1 MPLNRPIIVV
11 LLIAVVAWMLLG
23 RAGDPEQDLR
33 QSRIL
38 LGTLVE
44 IQVPQADGAAQAAV
58 TAAFAEMARI
68 EALMSPHVPDSD
80 VARLSAS
87 VESLDVSP
95 DTAEV
100 LALGLEIA
108 QASQGAFDLTLG
120 RLKELW
126 DIEGDA
132 PRVPDD
138 EAIAAAL
145 MGIGPQALW
154 LEGRR
159 VHKAA
164 PHLAV
169 DLGGIAK
176 GYAIDRAIELLR
188 QSGIA
193 NASVNAGGDLRLLGR
208 RGERPWRIGIRHP
221 RSAEELLAT
230 LELTDRAVVTSGDYE
245 RYYEQDGRRYH
256 HLFDPRSGQPARL
269 VRSVTLVA
277 DSAMLADA
285 LATAV
290 FVLGTESGLEL
301 LSAYPGVEALIV
313 DAQGLLHETAGMAE
327 LRR

>member
-44 IQVPQADGAAQAAV
+44 IQVPQANGAAQAAV
-58 TAAFAEMARI
+58 AAAFAEIARI
-68 EALMSPHVPDSD
+68 EALMSPHVPGSD
-80 VARLSAS
+80 VARLSLSA
-87 VESLDVSP
+87 EPLEVSA
-95 DTAEV
+95 DTATV
-100 LALGLEIA
+100 LTLGLEIA

-120 RLKELW
+120 RLKDLW
-126 DIEGDA
+126 DIEGEA
-132 PRVPDD
+132 PQVPDD

-145 MGIGPQALW
+145 GGIGPDALR
-154 LEGRR
+154 LQGRM
-159 VHKAA
+159 VDKAA

-176 GYAIDRAIELLR
+176 GYAIDRAIAILR
-188 QSGIA
+188 EAGIE

-245 RYYEQDGRRYH
+245 RYFELDGLRYH
-256 HLFDPRSGQPARL
+256 HLFDPRSGRPARL

-277 DSAMLADA
+277 DSALLADA

-290 FVLGTESGLEL
+290 FVLGPEAGMKL

-313 DAQGLLHETAGMAE
+313 DAQGLRHETAGMAE
-327 LRR
+327 LQR